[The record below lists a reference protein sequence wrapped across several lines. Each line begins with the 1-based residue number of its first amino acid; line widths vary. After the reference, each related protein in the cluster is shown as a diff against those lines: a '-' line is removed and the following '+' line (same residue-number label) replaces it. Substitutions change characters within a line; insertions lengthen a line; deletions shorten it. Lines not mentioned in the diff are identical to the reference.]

1 SSQGRAL
8 PLEWEQELARLQ
20 SDVRP
25 FPYDDV
31 RIAVAGSLGAPPETL
46 YRECAPQ
53 PLAAASL
60 AQVHEATM
68 HDGRRVAV
76 KVQRPNIHE
85 QLRSD
90 VKILMRGSA
99 VLERRAEWA
108 ADEDLTGVVAEFGS
122 TLLRELDYTV
132 EAYNARRL
140 ERVLAG

>member
-1 SSQGRAL
+1 
-8 PLEWEQELARLQ
+8 
-20 SDVRP
+20 
-25 FPYDDV
+25 
-31 RIAVAGSLGAPPETL
+31 SLGAPPETL
-46 YRECAPQ
+46 FESFNPV

-60 AQVHEATM
+60 AQVHEATTR
-68 HDGRRVAV
+68 DGRRVAV

-90 VKILMRGSA
+90 IKILMRGSA

-140 ERVLAG
+140 ERVLAGIERVHVPAVEPTLSSDRVLTLEFIEGVKSTDTEAI